1 MLFRSGGPPSDQPP
15 TGPPSGPPSDQPP
28 TGPPSGPPSDQP
40 PSTDAD
46 SETDATSE
54 DDSEDGVEELA
65 ADEAEVEPGGE
76 AEADQEFV
84 DDDDEFSEELIASV
98 THSMGNEVGKADPT
112 DSDDSDESPV
122 EELEME
128 IKISDSERV
137 KQLESE
143 VARLRGGLAGAA
155 EVIQEIE
162 NPPMPPIVGE
172 DFVIPDHLVS
182 DFVRLGRQLHREGLV
197 KASQGAIAIL
207 DPDQPGLVHSTSKTC
222 SLGQATELDI
232 VSGRLGQDA
241 PPDAPDEW
249 RVIEILIAATSL
261 HNGGPAACIH
271 VQPPYATTVA
281 MEKDRIVLQPIDH
294 YGKENLGKAVIVDPD
309 LEDMDEYL
317 RQVAEALQQGNMKCV
332 VIRGLGI
339 FAVGRNFNE
348 A

>member
-1 MLFRSGGPPSDQPP
+1 
-15 TGPPSGPPSDQPP
+15 
-28 TGPPSGPPSDQP
+28 
-40 PSTDAD
+40 
-46 SETDATSE
+46 
-54 DDSEDGVEELA
+54 V
-65 ADEAEVEPGGE
+65 
-76 AEADQEFV
+76 
-84 DDDDEFSEELIASV
+84 
-98 THSMGNEVGKADPT
+98 GNDKGQIRAH
-112 DSDDSDESPV
+112 DSDEAIESTGDSAGH
-122 EELEME
+122 EEYDTGTDAEESTPDEPGVGVKL
-128 IKISDSERV
+128 SDSERV

-182 DFVRLGRQLHREGLV
+182 DFVRLGRQLHREGMV
-197 KASQGAIAIL
+197 KATQGAIAIL
-207 DPDQPGLVHSTSKTC
+207 DPDQPGLVHSTSKSC
-222 SLGQATELDI
+222 ALSQATELDI
-232 VSGRLGQDA
+232 VSGRLGQAA
-241 PPDAPDEW
+241 PPGAPDEW
-249 RVIEILIAATSL
+249 RVMEILIAATSL

-332 VIRGLGI
+332 VIRGLGV

-348 A
+348 AWHWAATLEHSMQVQLLARQAGMKT

>member
-1 MLFRSGGPPSDQPP
+1 
-15 TGPPSGPPSDQPP
+15 
-28 TGPPSGPPSDQP
+28 
-40 PSTDAD
+40 
-46 SETDATSE
+46 
-54 DDSEDGVEELA
+54 
-65 ADEAEVEPGGE
+65 
-76 AEADQEFV
+76 
-84 DDDDEFSEELIASV
+84 
-98 THSMGNEVGKADPT
+98 MGNEVVKADPT
-112 DSDDSDESPV
+112 DSGDSDESTE

-128 IKISDSERV
+128 IKISDSDRV

-155 EVIQEIE
+155 EVIHEIE

-348 A
+348 AWHWAATLEHSMQVLLLARQAGMKT